1 MKTTAFKVFS
11 FLSIVALF
19 LTACG
24 GLGKM
29 EKHIEELNAK
39 AEPEPLIV
47 RGDSVEINITGK
59 FPEKYFHK
67 KVIVEATPAIVYDG
81 GEATYETQGYQG
93 EDAAGNYEVIP
104 YDAGKSFSYTDK
116 VAFVPGMEESTVEL
130 RVGGSKGSKTA
141 TFDPLP
147 VGTGVI
153 TTPYLVQS
161 DDMFLIAGDNFER
174 VLSFTEEAVVNY
186 AYNSSSVRSGETR
199 DQDVKDLMAFV
210 KFASEKDSI
219 VITGTNVMAYASP
232 EGEISLNEDLAQER
246 AESANALVEKEMK
259 RRKIAPENRDAFYNN
274 TPKGEDWEGFKDLME
289 ASSIEDKALI
299 IRVLETYSD
308 KTERE
313 QQIKNISKT
322 YKEIEKDILPSLR
335 RSQITVNYDVEGYTD
350 EELRDLSKSN
360 PDILTVEELLFAA
373 TLFDGL
379 NDKLEIYQNAE
390 RVHPGDY
397 RGANNVGY
405 CLMMQ
410 NKMADAK
417 AKFQKALDT
426 ESNPVSMNNLG
437 AIARLEGDRS
447 AAMEMFNG
455 AAAAGNEVKYN
466 KGIIQIQNGDYASAI
481 NNMGSYNTMNLALAK
496 ALNGDASGAKT
507 VMDNSGDESAE
518 AYYLR
523 AVIAARMN
531 VGADVVSNMTK
542 AIEKDGS
549 LKNKAMKDL
558 EFRNYKAQLN
568 F

>member
-1 MKTTAFKVFS
+1 
-11 FLSIVALF
+11 
-19 LTACG
+19 
-24 GLGKM
+24 M

-130 RVGGSKGSKTA
+130 RVGGSKGSQTA

-350 EELRDLSKSN
+350 EELRDLCKSN

-379 NDKLEIYQNAE
+379 NDKLETYQNAE

-447 AAMEMFNG
+447 AAMEMYNG
-455 AAAAGNEVKYN
+455 AMAAGNEVKYN

-558 EFRNYKAQLN
+558 EFRDYKAQLN

>member
-130 RVGGSKGSKTA
+130 RVGGTKGSQTA

-147 VGTGVI
+147 IGTGVI

>member
-1 MKTTAFKVFS
+1 
-11 FLSIVALF
+11 
-19 LTACG
+19 
-24 GLGKM
+24 M

-130 RVGGSKGSKTA
+130 RVSGSKGSQTA

-161 DDMFLIAGDNFER
+161 DDMFLIAGDNFQR
-174 VLSFTEEAVVNY
+174 VLSYTQEAVVNY
-186 AYNSSSVRSGETR
+186 AYNSSSVRSSETR

-259 RRKIAPENRDAFYNN
+259 RRKIAPENRDAFYTN
-274 TPKGEDWEGFKDLME
+274 TPKGEDWDGFKDLME

-299 IRVLETYSD
+299 IRVLETYAD

-322 YKEIEKDILPSLR
+322 YKEIEKEILPALR
-335 RSQITVNYDVEGYTD
+335 RSQIVVNYDVEGYTD
-350 EELRDLSKSN
+350 EELRDLCKSN
-360 PDILTVEELLFAA
+360 PDILTIEELLFAA

-397 RGANNVGY
+397 RAANNVGY

-447 AAMEMFNG
+447 AAMEMYND
-455 AAAAGNEVKYN
+455 AMAAGNEVKYN
-466 KGIIQIQNGDYASAI
+466 KGIVQIQNGDYASAI
-481 NNMGSYNTMNLALAK
+481 NNMGSFNTMNLALAK

-531 VGADVVSNMTK
+531 VGADVVSNLNT
-542 AIEKDGS
+542 AIQKDGS
-549 LKNKAMKDL
+549 LKSKAMKDL
-558 EFRNYKAQLN
+558 EFRNYKDQLN

>member
-130 RVGGSKGSKTA
+130 RVGGSKGSQTA

>member
-1 MKTTAFKVFS
+1 
-11 FLSIVALF
+11 
-19 LTACG
+19 
-24 GLGKM
+24 M

-130 RVGGSKGSKTA
+130 RVGGSKGSQTA